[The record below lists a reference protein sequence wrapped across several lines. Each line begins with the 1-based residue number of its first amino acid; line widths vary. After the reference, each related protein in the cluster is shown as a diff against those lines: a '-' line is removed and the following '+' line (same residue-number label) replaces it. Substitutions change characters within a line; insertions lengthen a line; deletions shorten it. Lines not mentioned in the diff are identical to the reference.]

1 MRSIRFPLVAV
12 PVFIFVGN
20 LMNQS
25 GITEV
30 IYRFATTLVGRV
42 HGGLAQVNIVG
53 SLIFSGMSGAAL
65 ADIGGLGRIEVKAMA
80 SHGFKREFAG
90 ALTCASA
97 IVGPIFPPSIPLI
110 IYGSATNVS
119 IIQLLLA
126 GIVPALIC
134 VALLMV
140 TVAFLAW
147 KRNFPRAA
155 RWPTLARALGRLPA
169 RACRRLMTPVLLV
182 SGMLLGFFTPTE
194 AASITVA
201 YVIFISAVIYRTLTW
216 QHLVHSAFETLKSTS
231 AILIIVAAAALFG
244 WIMAIEQI
252 PQTVAKQL
260 LSLSTDPLMLLL
272 IVNVILLIA
281 GHVPRFD
288 DGDAPHHPDH
298 RRAAA
303 SCRRRPGPS
312 RHRRDLQPDARAPH
326 AADGARAL
334 PHHRHR
340 PGLDAR
346 GAARAAALLHPAR
359 RDARHHHALPGA
371 VALDPEDDPVGQD
384 HSFPVSPALRSG
396 HAALARRATGF
407 PPPREGIAVAPNPPG
422 GPRAKVF
429 ALSKSGERDAG
440 DQLTFGF
447 VPVSRRP
454 RAVLRPAVKPTS
466 PASTTALC
474 TLSA

>member
-1 MRSIRFPLVAV
+1 MPSNSFPLVAV

-30 IYRFATTLVGRV
+30 IYRFATTLVARV

-134 VALLMV
+134 VALLMI
-140 TVAFLAW
+140 TVAILAW
-147 KRNFPRAA
+147 RRNYPRAP
-155 RWPTLARALGRLPA
+155 RWPTVRELWADFLPA
-169 RACRRLMTPVLLV
+169 LPALMTPVLLV

-201 YVIFISAVIYRTLTW
+201 YVILISAVIYRTLTW
-216 QHLVHSAFETLKSTS
+216 RHLVHSAFETLKSTS

-252 PQTVAKQL
+252 PQTLARSL

-281 GHVPRFD
+281 GMFLDSTTATLLIIPII
-288 DGDAPHHPDH
+288 APP
-298 RRAAA
+298 
-303 SCRRRPGPS
+303 
-312 RHRRDLQPDARAPH
+312 
-326 AADGARAL
+326 
-334 PHHRHR
+334 
-340 PGLDAR
+340 
-346 GAARAAALLHPAR
+346 LHLA
-359 RDARHHHALPGA
+359 GI
-371 VALDPEDDPVGQD
+371 DPVHLGIVAIFNLMLGLLTPPMGLALFLITDIAQ
-384 HSFPVSPALRSG
+384 VSM
-396 HAALARRATGF
+396 
-407 PPPREGIAVAPNPPG
+407 
-422 GPRAKVF
+422 
-429 ALSKSGERDAG
+429 
-440 DQLTFGF
+440 
-447 VPVSRRP
+447 
-454 RAVLRPAVKPTS
+454 RAVLRELLPFYIPLVA
-466 PASTTALC
+466 
-474 TLSA
+474 TLAIITLVPELSLWIPKMIR

>member
-1 MRSIRFPLVAV
+1 MTVLLIGAFTAFFLLGWPVVLAVMIPAAIYVLWNGFPIELIGQRMAYALDSFPLVAV

-30 IYRFATTLVGRV
+30 IYRFATTLVARI

-65 ADIGGLGRIEVKAMA
+65 ADIGGLGRIEVKAMV

-140 TVAFLAW
+140 TVAVLAW
-147 KRNFPRAA
+147 RRNFPRAS
-155 RWPTLARALGRLPA
+155 RWPKWRELWADFLPA
-169 RACRRLMTPVLLV
+169 VPALLTPVLLV
-182 SGMLLGFFTPTE
+182 SGMVLGFFTPTE
-194 AASITVA
+194 AASVTVA
-201 YVIFISAVIYRTLTW
+201 YVIFISAVVYRTLTW
-216 QHLVHSAFETLKSTS
+216 RHLVHSAFETLKSTS

-252 PQTVAKQL
+252 PQTLARSL

-281 GHVPRFD
+281 GMFLDSTTATLLIIPII
-288 DGDAPHHPDH
+288 APP
-298 RRAAA
+298 
-303 SCRRRPGPS
+303 
-312 RHRRDLQPDARAPH
+312 
-326 AADGARAL
+326 
-334 PHHRHR
+334 
-340 PGLDAR
+340 
-346 GAARAAALLHPAR
+346 LHLA
-359 RDARHHHALPGA
+359 GI
-371 VALDPEDDPVGQD
+371 DPVHLGIVAIFNLMLGLLTPPMGLALFLITDIAQ
-384 HSFPVSPALRSG
+384 VSM
-396 HAALARRATGF
+396 
-407 PPPREGIAVAPNPPG
+407 
-422 GPRAKVF
+422 
-429 ALSKSGERDAG
+429 
-440 DQLTFGF
+440 
-447 VPVSRRP
+447 
-454 RAVLRPAVKPTS
+454 RAVLRELLPFYIPLVA
-466 PASTTALC
+466 
-474 TLSA
+474 TLAIITLVPELSLWIPKMIR

>member
-1 MRSIRFPLVAV
+1 VTVLLLGAFTALFLLGWPVVLAVMIPAVTYVLWNDFPIELIGQRMAYALDSFPLVAV

-30 IYRFATTLVGRV
+30 IYRFATTLVGRA

-65 ADIGGLGRIEVKAMA
+65 ADIGGLGRIEVKAMS

-134 VALLMV
+134 VALLMI
-140 TVAFLAW
+140 TVAILAW
-147 KRNFPRAA
+147 RRNFARAP
-155 RWPTLARALGRLPA
+155 RWPTLRELWNDFLPA
-169 RACRRLMTPVLLV
+169 LPALLTPILLV

-194 AASITVA
+194 AASVTVA
-201 YVIFISAVIYRTLTW
+201 YVLFISAFVYRTLTW
-216 QHLVHSAFETLKSTS
+216 QHLVHSAYETLKSTS

-252 PQTVAKQL
+252 PQTLSRSL

-272 IVNVILLIA
+272 IVNGILLIA
-281 GHVPRFD
+281 GMFLDSTTATLLIIPII
-288 DGDAPHHPDH
+288 A
-298 RRAAA
+298 
-303 SCRRRPGPS
+303 GP
-312 RHRRDLQPDARAPH
+312 
-326 AADGARAL
+326 
-334 PHHRHR
+334 
-340 PGLDAR
+340 
-346 GAARAAALLHPAR
+346 LHMA
-359 RDARHHHALPGA
+359 G
-371 VALDPEDDPVGQD
+371 VDPVHLGIVAI
-384 HSFPVSPALRSG
+384 FNLMLGLLTPPMGLALF
-396 HAALARRATGF
+396 LITD
-407 PPPREGIAVAPNPPG
+407 I
-422 GPRAKVF
+422 AKV
-429 ALSKSGERDAG
+429 SM
-440 DQLTFGF
+440 
-447 VPVSRRP
+447 
-454 RAVLRPAVKPTS
+454 RAVLKELLPFYIPLVA
-466 PASTTALC
+466 
-474 TLSA
+474 TLAIITFFPELTLWLPKMIR

>member
-1 MRSIRFPLVAV
+1 VTVLLLGAFTVLFLLGWPVMLAVMIPAVIYVLWNGFPIELIGQRMAYALDSFPLVAV

-134 VALLMV
+134 VALLMI
-140 TVAFLAW
+140 TVAILAW
-147 KRNFPRAA
+147 RRNFPRAP
-155 RWPTLARALGRLPA
+155 RWPTLRELWADFLPA
-169 RACRRLMTPVLLV
+169 LPALLTPVLLV

-201 YVIFISAVIYRTLTW
+201 YVIFISAVVYRTLTW

-252 PQTVAKQL
+252 PQTLAKSL

-281 GHVPRFD
+281 GMFLDSTTATLLIIPII
-288 DGDAPHHPDH
+288 A
-298 RRAAA
+298 
-303 SCRRRPGPS
+303 GP
-312 RHRRDLQPDARAPH
+312 
-326 AADGARAL
+326 
-334 PHHRHR
+334 
-340 PGLDAR
+340 
-346 GAARAAALLHPAR
+346 LHLA
-359 RDARHHHALPGA
+359 G
-371 VALDPEDDPVGQD
+371 VDPVHLGIVAIFNLMLGLLTPPMGLALFLITDIAQ
-384 HSFPVSPALRSG
+384 VSM
-396 HAALARRATGF
+396 
-407 PPPREGIAVAPNPPG
+407 
-422 GPRAKVF
+422 
-429 ALSKSGERDAG
+429 
-440 DQLTFGF
+440 
-447 VPVSRRP
+447 
-454 RAVLRPAVKPTS
+454 RAVLRELTPFYIPLVA
-466 PASTTALC
+466 
-474 TLSA
+474 TLAIITLFPELSLWIPKMIR